1 MDETQQMSRLT
12 IGRLAKGAGVRIDT
26 VRFYERQGLLGKAPR
41 SEAGYRLYSPA
52 DVRRLKFIRRAKVLG
67 FPLTDIAELLALA
80 KEGNNR
86 AQVKSVAQRRLMDL
100 ENRIRELKAMREALT
115 HHVRHCSGRGLVKG
129 CPIIEALSTDQ

>member
-1 MDETQQMSRLT
+1 MDETRQMSKLT

-41 SEAGYRLYSPA
+41 SEGGYRLYSPA
-52 DVRRLKFIRRAKVLG
+52 DVQRLKFIRRAKVLG

-86 AQVKSVAQRRLMDL
+86 AQVRSVAQRRLTDL
-100 ENRIRELKAMREALT
+100 ENRIRELNAMREALA
-115 HHVRHCSGRGLVKG
+115 HHVRHCSGRGPVKG
-129 CPIIEALSTDQ
+129 CPIIEALSR

>member
-1 MDETQQMSRLT
+1 MDETRQMSKLT

-41 SEAGYRLYSPA
+41 SEGGYRLYSPA
-52 DVRRLKFIRRAKVLG
+52 DVQRLKFIRRAKVLG

-86 AQVKSVAQRRLMDL
+86 AQVRSVAQRRLTDL
-100 ENRIRELKAMREALT
+100 ENRIRELNAMREALA
-115 HHVRHCSGRGLVKG
+115 HHVRH
-129 CPIIEALSTDQ
+129 